1 MLLYHAIVWKY
12 DRKHRI
18 CLRRVICTFVG
29 TVCVSVLQHIA
40 QYEAYHTG
48 SPSKLF
54 EQGLSGDGGGVVGGG
69 GLGDVAIRYGYY
81 RYQKHVMYVCVILLV
96 IITQV
101 IQEAGLRIA
110 SKTDKRLH

>member
-1 MLLYHAIVWKY
+1 MKILFAA
-12 DRKHRI
+12 
-18 CLRRVICTFVG
+18 
-29 TVCVSVLQHIA
+29 S
-40 QYEAYHTG
+40 EAAPYIKT
-48 SPSKLF
+48 
-54 EQGLSGDGGGVVGGG
+54 G